1 MRRWLHADL
10 RLSRGRR
17 WYVDITDRVARVL
30 SVAVYA
36 AAAVCPVIMLVYAGY
51 DSDAVDRRLLL
62 RILGVAQGV
71 FLTDLIFNLVFRF
84 RRTLEESRA
93 VRRVAEAILADAD
106 TRTLPT
112 TAGEHAAR
120 CCISFTVA
128 DFCLRLRDILCGGA
142 VLRAMQLPG
151 RRTNPSLLLSGSFLF
166 FIVIGSLC
174 ADASAMHYGAHK
186 LYRRSFHGCERGEH
200 DGAFARLTLR
210 RHSHPWGGL

>member
-1 MRRWLHADL
+1 M
-10 RLSRGRR
+10 
-17 WYVDITDRVARVL
+17 L

-112 TAGEHAAR
+112 TAGETCGEVLHFFHSRGFLFAA
-120 CCISFTVA
+120 
-128 DFCLRLRDILCGGA
+128 
-142 VLRAMQLPG
+142 PG
-151 RRTNPSLLLSGSFLF
+151 YTLWRSCATGDAASGSTDQSVAASVGEFSF
-166 FIVIGSLC
+166 FFHSYRIALC
-174 ADASAMHYGAHK
+174 
-186 LYRRSFHGCERGEH
+186 
-200 DGAFARLTLR
+200 
-210 RHSHPWGGL
+210 